1 MDSFPDRS
9 DDGKPNGPLAVLGD
23 GAARILRLQACN
35 GKVGVSEN
43 PGIPFA
49 GARMRYERLLDAG
62 WRLGASLQF
71 CGFFVAVGRMHFRP
85 HRKGF
90 QTTKGK
96 TNMSN
101 HMNDPRDM
109 HYDDLVS
116 LVRTLQ
122 RTIWPDPPEDLC
134 GSEAATERDLATFDK
149 IVSILND
156 AHLGFEPDISFRS
169 EVK

>member
-1 MDSFPDRS
+1 
-9 DDGKPNGPLAVLGD
+9 
-23 GAARILRLQACN
+23 
-35 GKVGVSEN
+35 
-43 PGIPFA
+43 
-49 GARMRYERLLDAG
+49 
-62 WRLGASLQF
+62 
-71 CGFFVAVGRMHFRP
+71 
-85 HRKGF
+85 
-90 QTTKGK
+90 
-96 TNMSN
+96 MSN

-122 RTIWPDPPEDLC
+122 RTIWPDPPETCPCLNDEDIC

>member
-1 MDSFPDRS
+1 
-9 DDGKPNGPLAVLGD
+9 
-23 GAARILRLQACN
+23 
-35 GKVGVSEN
+35 
-43 PGIPFA
+43 
-49 GARMRYERLLDAG
+49 
-62 WRLGASLQF
+62 
-71 CGFFVAVGRMHFRP
+71 
-85 HRKGF
+85 
-90 QTTKGK
+90 
-96 TNMSN
+96 MSN

-122 RTIWPDPPEDLC
+122 RTIWPDPPANPSAPCDCIHAEDIC